1 MRSDAMGE
9 GGLWMGGRLVA
20 NDFLLLEKLSHVT
33 LIAWAH
39 QKILR

>member
-9 GGLWMGGRLVA
+9 GGLWMGGRLVD

-33 LIAWAH
+33 LSLIH
-39 QKILR
+39 I